1 MAQEGRGSLPD
12 KAASGY
18 VSRVAPAFP
27 AAADRADLTMRRL
40 AHRVL
45 PALLLAILALPGCA
59 TRPPASEPEARAE
72 FDANNDPLEPLNRGL
87 FFVHEGLDTLVLRPA
102 AEAYRIF
109 VPPPV
114 RTGVSN
120 VLANL
125 RSPVILANDLL
136 QGESAR
142 ARITAERFL
151 INTTLGL
158 GGILDPATDMG
169 RPRHTE
175 DFGQTLAVWGVGEGF
190 YLFLPGLG
198 PSSLRDAAGFG
209 VDMLLDP
216 LFWITL
222 EPGRTLRALAVTRTA
237 ATAVTQREALVET
250 VDRVRRESLDPYAT
264 FRSGWRQQRER
275 DIRNGRSE

>member
-1 MAQEGRGSLPD
+1 
-12 KAASGY
+12 
-18 VSRVAPAFP
+18 
-27 AAADRADLTMRRL
+27 MRRL